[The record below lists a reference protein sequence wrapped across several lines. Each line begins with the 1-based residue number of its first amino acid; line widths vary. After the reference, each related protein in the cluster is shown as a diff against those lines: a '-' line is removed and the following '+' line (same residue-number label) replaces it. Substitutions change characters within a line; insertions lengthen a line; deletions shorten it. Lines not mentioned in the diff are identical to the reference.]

1 MHIPQISNRILSG
14 VPVRTR
20 CGKVAG
26 GHSIGELSMA
36 GDGGGMT
43 GSRSGRDPREWSR
56 AESADVEKA
65 PRVCPEGLEDQVPT
79 PG

>member
-1 MHIPQISNRILSG
+1 
-14 VPVRTR
+14 
-20 CGKVAG
+20 
-26 GHSIGELSMA
+26 MA